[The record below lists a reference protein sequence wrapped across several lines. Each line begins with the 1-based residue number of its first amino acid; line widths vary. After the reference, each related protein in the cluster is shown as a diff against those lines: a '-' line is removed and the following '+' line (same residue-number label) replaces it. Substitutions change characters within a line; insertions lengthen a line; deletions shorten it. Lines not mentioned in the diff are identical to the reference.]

1 MAENEDEVLFSSGD
15 EGENTLQL
23 VNDND
28 EVIGHIL
35 DNLPSL
41 QDVDNNIVEQVT
53 TETEIEMP
61 SSPVI
66 SQMGDAL
73 DSNYE
78 PPPFPSDDSGES
90 DNDHFDYY
98 ETVTDD
104 ERDNEIIDVLCL
116 V

>member
-78 PPPFPSDDSGES
+78 PPPFPSDDSG
-90 DNDHFDYY
+90 
-98 ETVTDD
+98 
-104 ERDNEIIDVLCL
+104 
-116 V
+116 